1 MTKQNEMSK
10 GDAKTTNQVK
20 EVYQALKEDEVFK
33 VFADAR
39 LMEYALEIVSITTTR
54 NGLTGIEE
62 SFHYIS

>member
-1 MTKQNEMSK
+1 MNKR
-10 GDAKTTNQVK
+10 DAKTTEQVK

-54 NGLTGIEE
+54 NGLTGIEA
-62 SFHYIS
+62 SFQYIN

>member
-1 MTKQNEMSK
+1 MNKR
-10 GDAKTTNQVK
+10 DAKTIEQVK

-54 NGLTGIEE
+54 NGLTDIEE
-62 SFHYIS
+62 SLHYIS